1 VVDEKTDAAR
11 LLMTEALTKFSA
23 LTSRTGA
30 DVSIATRLYP
40 LAAALAMGC
49 TTAMQVGQAA
59 GPTSAAI
66 TAPDLR
72 TRLYIFADDSMMGR
86 QFGTEGNLKAT
97 QYIANEL
104 ARLGI
109 QPGGTG
115 GSYFQDVPAF
125 RIAAVPGTLV
135 FLDGSPLAYGTDYIT
150 SFPGSGRGIPVDSVQ
165 VVYGGDLSDTASLI
179 SADQAEGKGVLLTI
193 RTPLL
198 RNPGPIL
205 NRYSRARTIL
215 TANDPR
221 TMRPYAVTMSTDTAP
236 VRINLVVSPAVAAR
250 LIGGDPASVRP
261 GTPGHWLRFSSVAFT
276 RSSAP
281 ARNVIGII
289 RGTDPA
295 LRGEYVAIGAHNDH
309 LGFRFAGPLDHDS
322 LRAYNIIANRIV
334 EARMHA
340 TPGTP
345 GGGLTPAERASIHV
359 NVDSLHHIR
368 PARRDSIYN
377 GADDDGSGS
386 VGTLEIA
393 EAFAQSGVR
402 PRRSLIFVWHT
413 GEEAGLLG
421 SRYFTDNPTVPR
433 DSIVAQLNMDMIG
446 RGGAFDFVG
455 GGPTYLQ
462 LVGSRRLS
470 TELGDIVEA
479 VNKTEPTPLSFD
491 YSFDANGHPERIY
504 CRSDHYEYARYG
516 IPITFFTTGL
526 HMDYHQ
532 LTDEPQ
538 YIDYE
543 HMRKVAQLVHD
554 VALRVGNLDHRVV
567 VDKPRPD
574 PRGAC
579 VQ

>member
-1 VVDEKTDAAR
+1 
-11 LLMTEALTKFSA
+11 M
-23 LTSRTGA
+23 
-30 DVSIATRLYP
+30 SIVKGLYP
-40 LAAALAMGC
+40 IAGVLAIGCATALQTGPGA
-49 TTAMQVGQAA
+49 
-59 GPTSAAI
+59 PTSAAI
-66 TAPDLR
+66 TAQDLT

-86 QFGTEGNLKAT
+86 QFGAEGNLKGT

-109 QPGGTG
+109 QPGGAG

-125 RIAAVPGTLV
+125 RVSLTPGAQV
-135 FLDGSPLAYGTDYIT
+135 FLDGAALAFGTDFIT
-150 SFPGSGRGIPVDSVQ
+150 NFPASGRAIPVDSVQ
-165 VVYGGDLSDTASLI
+165 VIYGGDLSDTTTLVP
-179 SADQAEGKGVLLTI
+179 ADQVEGKAVLLTI
-193 RTPLL
+193 RTPLQ
-198 RNPGPIL
+198 RNPNPIL
-205 NRYSRARTIL
+205 ARYAKARTII

-221 TMRPYAVTMSTDTAP
+221 AVRPYAVTMSIDTIPAR
-236 VRINLVVSPAVAAR
+236 VNLVVSPAVAAR
-250 LIGGDPASVRP
+250 MLGGDPAGIRSGAP
-261 GTPGHWLRFSSVAFT
+261 GGWVRFSSIGFT
-276 RSSAP
+276 RSRTP

-289 RGTDPA
+289 PGTDPA
-295 LRGEYVAIGAHNDH
+295 LRGEYVAVGAHNDH
-309 LGFRFAGPLDHDS
+309 LGIRFAGPLDHDS

-334 EARMHA
+334 EARTRA

-345 GGGLTPAERASIHV
+345 GGGLTAAERASIHV
-359 NVDSLHHIR
+359 NVDSLR
-368 PARRDSIYN
+368 RLKPARRDSIYN

-393 EAFAQSGVR
+393 EAFAKGGVR

-421 SRYFTDNPTVPR
+421 SRYFADNPTVPR

-479 VNKTEPTPLSFD
+479 VNGSESTPLSFD
-491 YSFDANGHPERIY
+491 YAFDANGHPERIY
-504 CRSDHYEYARYG
+504 CRSDHYNYARYG

-567 VDKPRPD
+567 VDKPKPD

>member
-1 VVDEKTDAAR
+1 LDISKIVFPIVGVLAIGCAP
-11 LLMTEALTKFSA
+11 ALQRPSA
-23 LTSRTGA
+23 GGTS
-30 DVSIATRLYP
+30 S
-40 LAAALAMGC
+40 
-49 TTAMQVGQAA
+49 
-59 GPTSAAI
+59 AI
-66 TAPDLR
+66 TAQDLR
-72 TRLYIFADDSMMGR
+72 SRLYIFADDSMMGR
-86 QFGTEGNLKAT
+86 QFGTEGNLKGT

-104 ARLGI
+104 SRLGI
-109 QPGGTG
+109 QPGGPG

-125 RIAAVPGTLV
+125 RVAVAPGAQLFV
-135 FLDGSPLAYGTDYIT
+135 DGAPLTYGTDYVT
-150 SFPGSGRGIPVDSVQ
+150 SFPASGRPILLDSAQ
-165 VVYGGDLSDTASLI
+165 VVYAGDLSDTTTLLP
-179 SADQAEGKGVLLTI
+179 ADQAEGKAILFTI
-193 RTPLL
+193 RTPLQ
-198 RNPGPIL
+198 RNPGQIL
-205 NRYSRARTIL
+205 NRYRTARTII

-221 TMRPYAVTMSTDTAP
+221 TARPYTVTISSDTTPAR
-236 VRINLVVSPAVAAR
+236 VTFTVSPDVAQR
-250 LIGGDPASVRP
+250 LVGADPASVRT
-261 GTPGHWLRFSSVAFT
+261 GAAGRWLRVGSLAFT
-276 RSSAP
+276 RSPAP

-289 RGTDPA
+289 PGSDPA
-295 LRGEYVAIGAHNDH
+295 LRGEYVALGAHNDH
-309 LGFRFAGPLDHDS
+309 LGTRFAGALDHDS
-322 LRAYNIIANRIV
+322 LRTYNIMANRIV
-334 EARMHA
+334 EARTHV

-359 NVDSLHHIR
+359 NVDSLRRIR

-386 VGTLEIA
+386 VAVLEIA
-393 EAFAQSGVR
+393 EAFAKSGVK

-446 RGGAFDFVG
+446 RGAAFDIVG

-479 VNKTEPTPLSFD
+479 VNGAEPTPMRFD
-491 YSFDANGHPERIY
+491 YTYDANGHPERIY

-543 HMRKVAQLVHD
+543 HARKVAQLVHD

-567 VDKPRPD
+567 VDKPKPD
-574 PRGAC
+574 PRGVC

>member
-1 VVDEKTDAAR
+1 MSQNVA
-11 LLMTEALTKFSA
+11 
-23 LTSRTGA
+23 TS
-30 DVSIATRLYP
+30 
-40 LAAALAMGC
+40 
-49 TTAMQVGQAA
+49 
-59 GPTSAAI
+59 PTI
-66 TAPDLR
+66 TAQDLR

-86 QFGTEGNLKAT
+86 QFGTEGNLKGT

-104 ARLGI
+104 ARMGV

-115 GSYFQDVPAF
+115 GTYFQDVPAF
-125 RIAAVPGTLV
+125 RIAPVRSAQIFIDGAPLTL
-135 FLDGSPLAYGTDYIT
+135 GTDFIT
-150 SFPGSGRGIPVDSVQ
+150 NFPASGRAIMVDSLQ
-165 VVYGGDLSDTASLI
+165 VVYGGDLSDTTTLI
-179 SADQAEGKGVLLTI
+179 APDQAAGKAVLLAV
-193 RTPLL
+193 RTPLQ

-205 NRYSRARTIL
+205 ARYSGARAIVTI
-215 TANDPR
+215 NDPR
-221 TMRPYAVTMSTDTAP
+221 TVRPYAVTISTDTTP
-236 VRINLVVSPAVAAR
+236 GRVNFVVSPTVATR
-250 LIGGDPASVRP
+250 LFGSDPLALRS
-261 GTPGHWLRFSSVAFT
+261 GTLGRWIRFSSIGFT
-276 RSSAP
+276 RSPAP

-289 RGTDPA
+289 RGSDPA

-309 LGFRFAGPLDHDS
+309 LGIRYAGPLDFDS
-322 LRAYNIIANRIV
+322 LRAYNIMANRIV
-334 EARMHA
+334 EARTHA

-345 GGGLTPAERASIHV
+345 GGGLTAAERASIHV
-359 NVDSLHHIR
+359 NVDSLHRIR

-386 VGTLEIA
+386 VGALEIA
-393 EAFAQSGVR
+393 EAFAKSGVK

-470 TELGDIVEA
+470 TELGAIVEA
-479 VNKTEPTPLSFD
+479 VNRAEPTPLSFD

-504 CRSDHYEYARYG
+504 CRSDHYNYARYG

-532 LTDEPQ
+532 LTDEVE

-554 VALRVGNLDHRVV
+554 VALRVGNLDHRVA
-567 VDKPRPD
+567 VDKPKPD
-574 PRGAC
+574 PRGVC

>member
-1 VVDEKTDAAR
+1 MHLSEKTYAIVA
-11 LLMTEALTKFSA
+11 ALT
-23 LTSRTGA
+23 TGC
-30 DVSIATRLYP
+30 ATARQ
-40 LAAALAMGC
+40 
-49 TTAMQVGQAA
+49 TAPVE
-59 GPTSAAI
+59 PTSPAI
-66 TAPDLR
+66 TARDLR

-86 QFGTEGNLKAT
+86 RFGTEGNRKGT

-109 QPGGTG
+109 QPGGAN
-115 GSYFQDVPAF
+115 GSYFQNVP
-125 RIAAVPGTLV
+125 
-135 FLDGSPLAYGTDYIT
+135 
-150 SFPGSGRGIPVDSVQ
+150 
-165 VVYGGDLSDTASLI
+165 
-179 SADQAEGKGVLLTI
+179 
-193 RTPLL
+193 
-198 RNPGPIL
+198 
-205 NRYSRARTIL
+205 
-215 TANDPR
+215 
-221 TMRPYAVTMSTDTAP
+221 
-236 VRINLVVSPAVAAR
+236 
-250 LIGGDPASVRP
+250 
-261 GTPGHWLRFSSVAFT
+261 T
-276 RSSAP
+276 RSPIP

-289 RGTDPA
+289 PGSDSA

-309 LGFRFAGPLDHDS
+309 LGLRAVGPLDHDS
-322 LRAYNIIANRIV
+322 LRAFNIMANRIV
-334 EARMHA
+334 EARTYA
-340 TPGTP
+340 TPGSP

-359 NVDSLHHIR
+359 NVDSLRRIR
-368 PARRDSIYN
+368 PPRMDSIYN

-386 VGTLEIA
+386 VGALEIA
-393 EAFAQSGVR
+393 EAFAKSGIR

-413 GEEAGLLG
+413 GEEAGLMG

-479 VNKTEPTPLSFD
+479 VNRSEPTPLALD
-491 YSFDANGHPERIY
+491 YAFDANGHAERIY

-554 VALRVGNLDHRVV
+554 VALRVGDLDHRLV
-567 VDKPRPD
+567 VDKPKPD

>member
-1 VVDEKTDAAR
+1 MQTGQSGA
-11 LLMTEALTKFSA
+11 
-23 LTSRTGA
+23 TS
-30 DVSIATRLYP
+30 P
-40 LAAALAMGC
+40 
-49 TTAMQVGQAA
+49 
-59 GPTSAAI
+59 AI
-66 TAPDLR
+66 TAEDLR
-72 TRLYIFADDSMMGR
+72 TRLYIFADDSMLGR
-86 QFGTEGNLKAT
+86 QFGTEGNLKGT

-104 ARLGI
+104 ARMGV
-109 QPGGTG
+109 QPGGT
-115 GSYFQDVPAF
+115 SRTYFQDVPAF
-125 RIAAVPGTLV
+125 RVAPVRSAQIFV
-135 FLDGSPLAYGTDYIT
+135 DGAPLELGTDFMT
-150 SFPGSGRGIPVDSVQ
+150 NFPASGRGILVDSLQ
-165 VVYGGDLSDTASLI
+165 VVYGGDLSDTTTLI
-179 SADQAEGKGVLLTI
+179 APEQAAGKAVLLAI
-193 RTPLL
+193 RTPLQ
-198 RNPGPIL
+198 RNPGQLIA
-205 NRYSRARTIL
+205 RYAGARAIVTVG
-215 TANDPR
+215 DPR
-221 TMRPYAVTMSTDTAP
+221 TIRPYATTMSTDTTPAR
-236 VRINLVVSPAVAAR
+236 VNFVVSPAAAAR
-250 LIGGDPASVRP
+250 LVGADPLTLRS
-261 GTPGHWLRFSSVAFT
+261 GTLGKWIRFSSIGFT
-276 RSSAP
+276 RSTAP

-289 RGTDPA
+289 PGRDPA

-309 LGFRFAGPLDHDS
+309 LGIRYAGALDADS
-322 LRAYNIIANRIV
+322 LRAYNIAANRIV
-334 EARMHA
+334 EARTHA

-345 GGGLTPAERASIHV
+345 GGGLTPAERASIHI
-359 NVDSLHHIR
+359 NVDSLHRIR
-368 PARRDSIYN
+368 PAHRDSIYN

-386 VGTLEIA
+386 VGALEIA
-393 EAFAQSGVR
+393 EAFARSGTK

-479 VNKTEPTPLSFD
+479 VDKTEPTPLTFD
-491 YSFDANGHPERIY
+491 YAFDANGHPERIY
-504 CRSDHYEYARYG
+504 CRSDHYNYARYG

-554 VALRVGNLDHRVV
+554 VALRVGDLDHRVV
-567 VDKPRPD
+567 VDKPKPD
-574 PRGAC
+574 PRGVC

>member
-1 VVDEKTDAAR
+1 MKGVSVRLARQYSPVVAAIA
-11 LLMTEALTKFSA
+11 MACATAIQ
-23 LTSRTGA
+23 TGPA
-30 DVSIATRLYP
+30 P
-40 LAAALAMGC
+40 
-49 TTAMQVGQAA
+49 
-59 GPTSAAI
+59 GPTSPSI
-66 TAPDLR
+66 TAQDLK
-72 TRLYIFADDSMMGR
+72 TRLFIFSDDSMLGR
-86 QFGTEGNLKAT
+86 QFGTEGNLKGT
-97 QYIANEL
+97 KYIADEL

-109 QPGGTG
+109 EPGGVG
-115 GSYFQDVPAF
+115 GSYFQDVPAY
-125 RIAAVPGTLV
+125 RVAVAPGGGVSVDGAALN
-135 FLDGSPLAYGTDYIT
+135 YGTDYIT
-150 SFPGSGRGIPVDSVQ
+150 SFPASGRGIPIDSVQ
-165 VVYGGDLSDTASLI
+165 VIYGGDLSDTTTLI
-179 SADQAEGKGVLLTI
+179 SAEAAAGKAVVLGA
-193 RTPLL
+193 RTPLV
-198 RNPGPIL
+198 RNPRGL
-205 NRYSRARTIL
+205 LARYSGATTII
-215 TANDPR
+215 TVGSPS
-221 TMRPYAVTMSTDTAP
+221 TVRPYAVTMSTDTTPARLGFTVSAP
-236 VRINLVVSPAVAAR
+236 VAAR
-250 LIGGDPASVRP
+250 IVGGDLSSVQP
-261 GTPGHWLRFSSVAFT
+261 GTTGHWIRFSSIGFT
-276 RSSAP
+276 RSPAP

-289 RGTDPA
+289 PGTDPA
-295 LRGEYVAIGAHNDH
+295 LRGEYVALGAHNDH
-309 LGFRFAGPLDHDS
+309 LGIRYAGPLDHDS

-334 EARMHA
+334 EARTHV

-359 NVDSLHHIR
+359 NVDSLRRIR
-368 PARRDSIYN
+368 PARPDSIYN

-386 VGTLEIA
+386 VGALEIA
-393 EAFAQSGVR
+393 EAFAKSGVR

-446 RGGAFDFVG
+446 RGGAFDIIG

-479 VNKTEPTPLSFD
+479 VNRTEPTPLTFD
-491 YSFDANGHPERIY
+491 YSYDANGHPERIY

-543 HMRKVAQLVHD
+543 HERRVAQLVHD
-554 VALRVGNLDHRVV
+554 IALAVGNLDHRVV

-574 PRGAC
+574 PHGAC

>member
-1 VVDEKTDAAR
+1 
-11 LLMTEALTKFSA
+11 M
-23 LTSRTGA
+23 
-30 DVSIATRLYP
+30 SIVRKLSP
-40 LAAALAMGC
+40 IVGALAMGC
-49 TTAMQVGQAA
+49 TTAMQVGPT

-66 TAPDLR
+66 TAADLR
-72 TRLYIFADDSMMGR
+72 TRLYAFADDSMMGR
-86 QFGTEGNLKAT
+86 QFGTEGNLMGT
-97 QYIANEL
+97 QYIAQAL
-104 ARLGI
+104 ARIGI
-109 QPGGTG
+109 QPGGEN
-115 GSYFQDVPAF
+115 GSYFQNVPAW
-125 RIAAVPGTLV
+125 RISLAPVAQVSLGAIPLS
-135 FLDGSPLAYGTDYIT
+135 LGSDYVT
-150 SFPGSGRGIPVDSVQ
+150 SFPSTGRSLPLDSVQ
-165 VVYGGDLSDTASLI
+165 VIYGGDLSDTTTLI
-179 SADQAEGKGVLLTI
+179 SPDQATGKAVLFT
-193 RTPLL
+193 
-198 RNPGPIL
+198 
-205 NRYSRARTIL
+205 SRAPIGRGAFRLLARFSGAATLI
-215 TANDPR
+215 TTGDPASA
-221 TMRPYAVTMSTDTAP
+221 RPYSVTTSTDTSP
-236 VRINLVVSPAVAAR
+236 SRINLVVTPTVASRILGAD
-250 LIGGDPASVRP
+250 LASVQP
-261 GTPGHWLRFSSVAFT
+261 GAAGKYLRFSSIAFNRT
-276 RSSAP
+276 TAP

-289 RGTDPA
+289 PGTDAA

-309 LGFRFAGPLDHDS
+309 LGVRFAGPLDHDS
-322 LRAYNIIANRIV
+322 LRTFNTMAQRIV
-334 EARMHA
+334 EARTHQ
-340 TPGTP
+340 TPGSP
-345 GGGLTPAERASIHV
+345 GSGLTAAERASIHI
-359 NVDSLHHIR
+359 NVDSLHRIR
-368 PARRDSIYN
+368 PARMDSIYN

-393 EAFAQSGVR
+393 EAFAKSDIK

-433 DSIVAQLNMDMIG
+433 DSIVAQLNIDMIG
-446 RGGAFDFVG
+446 RGGAADFLG
-455 GGPTYLQ
+455 GGPLYLQ

-479 VNKTEPTPLSFD
+479 VNRTEPQPLSFD
-491 YSFDANGHPERIY
+491 YAFDANGHPERIY

-567 VDKPRPD
+567 VDKPKPD

>member
-1 VVDEKTDAAR
+1 VKIAAR
-11 LLMTEALTKFSA
+11 FARSFSNGVAKIVVPATAVLTIACTSA
-23 LTSRTGA
+23 LQSG
-30 DVSIATRLYP
+30 P
-40 LAAALAMGC
+40 G
-49 TTAMQVGQAA
+49 G
-59 GPTSAAI
+59 GPTSDAI

-72 TRLYIFADDSMMGR
+72 TRLYIFANDSMLGR
-86 QFGTEGNLKAT
+86 QFGTEGNLKGT

-115 GSYFQDVPAF
+115 GGYFQDVPAY
-125 RIAAVPGTLV
+125 RVAVAPGARVVVDGTPLV
-135 FLDGSPLAYGTDYIT
+135 YGSDYIT
-150 SFPGSGRGIPVDSVQ
+150 SFPPSGRAIAIDSEQ
-165 VVYGGDLSDTASLI
+165 VVYGGDLSDTTTLVSP
-179 SADQAEGKGVLLTI
+179 ETVVGKGVLFSI
-193 RTPLL
+193 ATPLR
-198 RNPGPIL
+198 RNPGQIIA
-205 NRYSRARTIL
+205 RYAGARTLL
-215 TANDPR
+215 TVNDPR
-221 TMRPYAVTMSTDTAP
+221 TVRPYAVTMSTDTSPARLN
-236 VRINLVVSPAVAAR
+236 VVVSPEVATR
-250 LIGGDPASVRP
+250 LLGADPASLRA
-261 GTPGHWLRFSSVAFT
+261 GTPGRWIHFSSIAFT
-276 RSSAP
+276 RAPAP

-289 RGTDPA
+289 PGTDPA
-295 LRGEYVAIGAHNDH
+295 LRGEYVALGAHNDH
-309 LGFRFAGPLDHDS
+309 LGIRFAGPLDHDS
-322 LRAYNIIANRIV
+322 LRTYNIMANRIV
-334 EARMHA
+334 EARTHV

-359 NVDSLHHIR
+359 NVDSLRRIR
-368 PARRDSIYN
+368 PARPDSIYN

-386 VGTLEIA
+386 VGALEIA
-393 EAFAQSGVR
+393 EAFAKGPR

-446 RGGAFDFVG
+446 RGGAFDIIG
-455 GGPTYLQ
+455 GSPTYLQ

-479 VNKTEPTPLSFD
+479 VNRTEPRPLTFD
-491 YSFDANGHPERIY
+491 YSYDANGHPERIY

-543 HMRKVAQLVHD
+543 HERKVAQLVHD
-554 VALRVGNLDHRVV
+554 IALRVGNLDHRVV
-567 VDKPRPD
+567 VDKPKPD
-574 PRGAC
+574 PHGAC

>member
-1 VVDEKTDAAR
+1 MDISRKTYPIIA
-11 LLMTEALTKFSA
+11 ALTLGCATVMQAPSG
-23 LTSRTGA
+23 GA
-30 DVSIATRLYP
+30 
-40 LAAALAMGC
+40 
-49 TTAMQVGQAA
+49 TT
-59 GPTSAAI
+59 AAI
-66 TAPDLR
+66 TAQDLR

-86 QFGTEGNLKAT
+86 QFGTEGNLKGT

-109 QPGGTG
+109 QPGGAG

-125 RIAAVPGTLV
+125 RVSLAPGAQV
-135 FLDGSPLAYGTDYIT
+135 VLDGAPLAFGTDYIT
-150 SFPGSGRGIPVDSVQ
+150 NFPASGRAIPVDSLQ
-165 VVYGGDLSDTASLI
+165 VVYGGDLSDTTTLI
-179 SADQAEGKGVLLTI
+179 APDQAVGKAVLLAI
-193 RTPLL
+193 RTPLQ
-198 RNPGPIL
+198 RNPNQIL
-205 NRYSRARTIL
+205 ARYAGARAII

-221 TMRPYAVTMSTDTAP
+221 IVRPYAVTMSTDTTPAR
-236 VRINLVVSPAVAAR
+236 VNLVVSPAVAAR
-250 LIGGDPASVRP
+250 LVGGDPLTMTA
-261 GTPGHWLRFSSVAFT
+261 GTAGRWVRFSSVGFN
-276 RSSAP
+276 RSRAP
-281 ARNVIGII
+281 ARNVIGIVP
-289 RGTDPA
+289 GTDPA

-309 LGFRFAGPLDHDS
+309 LGIRYAGALDHDS
-322 LRAYNIIANRIV
+322 LRAYNIMANRLV
-334 EARMHA
+334 EARTHV
-340 TPGTP
+340 TPGSP
-345 GGGLTPAERASIHV
+345 GGGLTAAERASIHV
-359 NVDSLHHIR
+359 NVDSLHRLR

-393 EAFAQSGVR
+393 EAFAKSGVR

-455 GGPTYLQ
+455 GGPKYLQ

-479 VNKTEPTPLSFD
+479 VNRSEPAPLAFD
-491 YSFDANGHPERIY
+491 YAFDANGHPERIY
-504 CRSDHYEYARYG
+504 CRSDHYNYARYG

-538 YIDYE
+538 YIDYD
-543 HMRKVAQLVHD
+543 HMRAVSQLVHD

-567 VDKPRPD
+567 VDKPKPD

>member
-1 VVDEKTDAAR
+1 LYITKT
-11 LLMTEALTKFSA
+11 T
-23 LTSRTGA
+23 
-30 DVSIATRLYP
+30 YP
-40 LAAALAMGC
+40 IVAALIMGC
-49 TTAMQVGQAA
+49 ATAMQT
-59 GPTSAAI
+59 GPGEPTTPAI
-66 TAPDLR
+66 TARDLS

-86 QFGTEGNLKAT
+86 QFGTDGNLKGT

-109 QPGGTG
+109 QPGGAN
-115 GSYFQDVPAF
+115 GSYFQDVPAYKVS
-125 RIAAVPGTLV
+125 IAPGAQV
-135 FLDGSPLAYGTDYIT
+135 VLDGAPLTFGTDYIT
-150 SFPGSGRGIPVDSVQ
+150 SFPPSGRAIPVDSLQ
-165 VVYGGDLSDTASLI
+165 VVFGGDLSDTTTLI
-179 SADQAEGKGVLLTI
+179 PADQVAGKAVLFAI
-193 RTPLL
+193 RTPLQ
-198 RNPGPIL
+198 RNPGQIIA
-205 NRYSRARTIL
+205 RYSGARAII

-221 TMRPYAVTMSTDTAP
+221 VVRPWTVTLSTDTTPAR
-236 VRINLVVSPAVAAR
+236 VNLVVAPAVAVR
-250 LIGGDPASVRP
+250 LIGGDPLTART
-261 GTPGHWLRFSSVAFT
+261 GTPGRWIRFSSMGFT
-276 RSSAP
+276 RSQAP

-289 RGTDPA
+289 PGSDPS

-309 LGFRFAGPLDHDS
+309 LGLRFAGPLDHDS
-322 LRAYNIIANRIV
+322 LRAYNIMANRIV
-334 EARMHA
+334 EARTHA
-340 TPGTP
+340 TPGSP

-359 NVDSLHHIR
+359 NVDSLHRIR
-368 PARRDSIYN
+368 PARMDSIYN

-393 EAFAQSGVR
+393 EAFAKSGIR

-421 SRYFTDNPTVPR
+421 SRFFTDNPTVPR

-455 GGPTYLQ
+455 GGPAYLQ

-479 VNKTEPTPLSFD
+479 VNRTEPAPLAFD
-491 YSFDANGHPERIY
+491 YAFDANGHPERIY

-543 HMRKVAQLVHD
+543 HMRKVSQLVHD

-567 VDKPRPD
+567 VDKPKPD

>member
-1 VVDEKTDAAR
+1 
-11 LLMTEALTKFSA
+11 
-23 LTSRTGA
+23 
-30 DVSIATRLYP
+30 VSIARRLFP
-40 LAAALAMGC
+40 IAAMLAMGC
-49 TTAMQVGQAA
+49 TTATQRGQGA
-59 GPTSAAI
+59 GTTPAI
-66 TAPDLR
+66 TAQDLR

-86 QFGTEGNLKAT
+86 QFGTEGNLKGT

-104 ARLGI
+104 TRLGI
-109 QPGGTG
+109 KPGGEG
-115 GSYFQDVPAF
+115 GSYFQNVPAY
-125 RIAAVPGTLV
+125 RVSLKPGAQV
-135 FLDGSPLAYGTDYIT
+135 FLDGAPLFFGTDYVT
-150 SFPGSGRGIPVDSVQ
+150 NFPASGRPIPVDSLQ
-165 VVYGGDLSDTASLI
+165 VVYGGDLSDTTTLI
-179 SADQAEGKGVLLTI
+179 SPDQVAGKALLLTI
-193 RTPLL
+193 RTPLQ
-198 RNPGPIL
+198 RNPNQIIS
-205 NRYSRARTIL
+205 RYSAARAII

-221 TMRPYAVTMSTDTAP
+221 PVRPWTITMSTDTTPAR
-236 VRINLVVSPAVAAR
+236 VNLVVSPAVAAR
-250 LIGGDPASVRP
+250 LAGADPLTLRT
-261 GTPGHWLRFSSVAFT
+261 GTPGRWLRFSSIGFT
-276 RSSAP
+276 RAPAP

-289 RGTDPA
+289 PGTDPS

-309 LGFRFAGPLDHDS
+309 LGLRFAGPVDHDS
-322 LRAYNIIANRIV
+322 LRTYNILANRIV
-334 EARMHA
+334 EARTHA

-359 NVDSLHHIR
+359 DVDSLRRTR
-368 PARRDSIYN
+368 PARPDSIYN
-377 GADDDGSGS
+377 GADDDGSGT

-393 EAFAQSGVR
+393 EAFAKSGVR

-446 RGGAFDFVG
+446 RGSAFDFVG

-479 VNKTEPTPLSFD
+479 VNRTEPTPLSFD
-491 YSFDANGHPERIY
+491 YAFDANGHPDRIY

>member
-1 VVDEKTDAAR
+1 
-11 LLMTEALTKFSA
+11 
-23 LTSRTGA
+23 
-30 DVSIATRLYP
+30 
-40 LAAALAMGC
+40 
-49 TTAMQVGQAA
+49 
-59 GPTSAAI
+59 
-66 TAPDLR
+66 
-72 TRLYIFADDSMMGR
+72 MMGR
-86 QFGTEGNLKAT
+86 QFGTEGNLKGT

-104 ARLGI
+104 SRLGI
-109 QPGGTG
+109 EAGGPG

-125 RIAAVPGTLV
+125 RVAIAPGAQLFV
-135 FLDGSPLAYGTDYIT
+135 DGAPLRYGTDYVT
-150 SFPGSGRGIPVDSVQ
+150 SFPASGRAIPIDSAQ
-165 VVYGGDLSDTASLI
+165 VVYAGDLSDTTTLLP
-179 SADQAEGKGVLLTI
+179 ADQGDGKALLFAI
-193 RTPLL
+193 RTPLQ
-198 RNPGPIL
+198 RNPGRIL
-205 NRYSRARTIL
+205 NRYRAARTII

-221 TMRPYAVTMSTDTAP
+221 MARPYAVTISSDTTPAR
-236 VRINLVVSPAVAAR
+236 VTFTVSPDVAQR
-250 LIGGDPASVRP
+250 LIGVDPASVRA
-261 GTPGHWLRFSSVAFT
+261 GAAGRWLRVGSMAFT
-276 RSSAP
+276 RSPAP

-289 RGTDPA
+289 PGTDPA
-295 LRGEYVAIGAHNDH
+295 VRGEYVAIGAHSDH
-309 LGFRFAGPLDHDS
+309 LGTRFAGALDHDS
-322 LRAYNIIANRIV
+322 LRTYNIMANRIV
-334 EARMHA
+334 EARTHV

-345 GGGLTPAERASIHV
+345 GGGLTPAERASIRV
-359 NVDSLHHIR
+359 NVDSLRRIR

-386 VGTLEIA
+386 VGVLEIA
-393 EAFAQSGVR
+393 EAFAKSGTK

-446 RGGAFDFVG
+446 RGGAFDIVG

-479 VNKTEPTPLSFD
+479 VNGAEPTPMRFD
-491 YSFDANGHPERIY
+491 YTYDANGHPERIY

-543 HMRKVAQLVHD
+543 HARKVAQLVHD

-567 VDKPRPD
+567 VDKPKPD

>member
-1 VVDEKTDAAR
+1 
-11 LLMTEALTKFSA
+11 M
-23 LTSRTGA
+23 
-30 DVSIATRLYP
+30 
-40 LAAALAMGC
+40 LAALGLGC
-49 TTAMQVGQAA
+49 ATAMQSGQS
-59 GPTSAAI
+59 GVTSPAI
-66 TAPDLR
+66 TAGDLR

-86 QFGTEGNLKAT
+86 QFGTEGNLKGT

-104 ARLGI
+104 ARMGV
-109 QPGGTG
+109 QPGGVG
-115 GSYFQDVPAF
+115 GTYFQDVPAF
-125 RIAAVPGTLV
+125 RIAPVRSAQL
-135 FLDGSPLAYGTDYIT
+135 FLDGAPLALGTDFIT
-150 SFPGSGRGIPVDSVQ
+150 NFPASGRAIMVDSLQ
-165 VVYGGDLSDTASLI
+165 VVYGGDLSDTTTLI
-179 SADQAEGKGVLLTI
+179 APERAAGKAVLLAI
-193 RTPLL
+193 RTPLQ
-198 RNPGPIL
+198 RNPAPIL
-205 NRYSRARTIL
+205 ARYAGARAIL
-215 TANDPR
+215 TVNDPR
-221 TMRPYAVTMSTDTAP
+221 TVRPYAVTMSTDTTPAR
-236 VRINLVVSPAVAAR
+236 VNFIVSPAVAAR
-250 LIGGDPASVRP
+250 IFGADPLTLRSGAAGR
-261 GTPGHWLRFSSVAFT
+261 WLRFSSMGFT
-276 RSSAP
+276 RSTAP

-289 RGTDPA
+289 PGSDPR

-309 LGFRFAGPLDHDS
+309 LGIRYAGPLDADS

-334 EARMHA
+334 EARTHA

-345 GGGLTPAERASIHV
+345 GGGLTAAERASIHV
-359 NVDSLHHIR
+359 NVDSLHRIR

-386 VGTLEIA
+386 VAALDIA
-393 EAFAQSGVR
+393 EAFAKSR
-402 PRRSLIFVWHT
+402 EKPRRSLIFVWHT

-421 SRYFTDNPTVPR
+421 SRYFADNPTVPR

-479 VNKTEPTPLSFD
+479 VNRTEPTPLTFD
-491 YSFDANGHPERIY
+491 YAFDANGHPERIY
-504 CRSDHYEYARYG
+504 CRSDHYNYARYG

-567 VDKPRPD
+567 VDKPKPD
-574 PRGAC
+574 PRGVC

>member
-1 VVDEKTDAAR
+1 
-11 LLMTEALTKFSA
+11 
-23 LTSRTGA
+23 
-30 DVSIATRLYP
+30 
-40 LAAALAMGC
+40 
-49 TTAMQVGQAA
+49 
-59 GPTSAAI
+59 
-66 TAPDLR
+66 
-72 TRLYIFADDSMMGR
+72 MMGR
-86 QFGTEGNLKAT
+86 QFGTEGNLKGT

-104 ARLGI
+104 SRLGI
-109 QPGGTG
+109 QPGGPG

-125 RIAAVPGTLV
+125 RVAVAPGAQLFV
-135 FLDGSPLAYGTDYIT
+135 DGAPLTYGTDYVT
-150 SFPGSGRGIPVDSVQ
+150 SFPASGRPILLDSAQ
-165 VVYGGDLSDTASLI
+165 VVYAGDLSDTTTLLP
-179 SADQAEGKGVLLTI
+179 ADQAEGKAILFTI
-193 RTPLL
+193 RAPLQ
-198 RNPGPIL
+198 RNPGQIL
-205 NRYSRARTIL
+205 NRYRTARTVI

-221 TMRPYAVTMSTDTAP
+221 TARPYAVTISSDTTPAR
-236 VRINLVVSPAVAAR
+236 VTFTVSPDVAQR
-250 LIGGDPASVRP
+250 LVGADPASVRT
-261 GTPGHWLRFSSVAFT
+261 GAAGRWLRVGSLAFT
-276 RSSAP
+276 RSPAP

-289 RGTDPA
+289 PGSDPA
-295 LRGEYVAIGAHNDH
+295 LRGEYVALGAHNDH
-309 LGFRFAGPLDHDS
+309 LGTRFAGALDHDS
-322 LRAYNIIANRIV
+322 LRTYNIMANRIV
-334 EARMHA
+334 EARTHV

-359 NVDSLHHIR
+359 NVDSLRRIR

-386 VGTLEIA
+386 VAVLEIA
-393 EAFAQSGVR
+393 EAFAKSGVK

-446 RGGAFDFVG
+446 RGEAFDIVG

-479 VNKTEPTPLSFD
+479 VNGAEPIPMQFD
-491 YSFDANGHPERIY
+491 YTYDANGHPERIY

-543 HMRKVAQLVHD
+543 HARKVAQLVHD

-567 VDKPRPD
+567 VDKPKPD
-574 PRGAC
+574 PRGVC

>member
-1 VVDEKTDAAR
+1 
-11 LLMTEALTKFSA
+11 
-23 LTSRTGA
+23 
-30 DVSIATRLYP
+30 
-40 LAAALAMGC
+40 MGC
-49 TTAMQVGQAA
+49 TTALQTGQGG

-66 TAPDLR
+66 SAQDLR

-86 QFGTEGNLKAT
+86 QFGTEGNLKGT
-97 QYIANEL
+97 QYIAAEL

-115 GSYFQDVPAF
+115 GGYFQDVPAF
-125 RIAAVPGTLV
+125 RISLAPGTQV
-135 FLDGSPLAYGTDYIT
+135 MVDGTPLTYGTDYIT
-150 SFPGSGRGIPVDSVQ
+150 NFPGSGRAIPVDSVQ

-179 SADQAEGKGVLLTI
+179 APAQVEGKAVLFAI
-193 RTPLL
+193 RTPLV
-198 RNPGPIL
+198 RNPGKIL
-205 NRYSRARTIL
+205 NRYSSARTIV
-215 TANDPR
+215 TTNDPR
-221 TMRPYAVTMSTDTAP
+221 AVRPYAVTMSTDTAP
-236 VRINLVVSPAVAAR
+236 ARINLVVSPAIAER
-250 LIGGDPASVRP
+250 LIGGDAASVRP
-261 GTPGHWLRFSSVAFT
+261 GTPGRWLRFSSVAFA

-289 RGTDPA
+289 PGTDPA

-309 LGFRFAGPLDHDS
+309 LGLRFAGPLDHDS
-322 LRAYNIIANRIV
+322 LRAYNIMANRIV
-334 EARMHA
+334 EARTHV

-359 NVDSLHHIR
+359 NVDSLRRFR
-368 PARRDSIYN
+368 PPRRDSIYN

-386 VGTLEIA
+386 VGALEIA
-393 EAFAQSGVR
+393 EAFATSGVR

-446 RGGAFDFVG
+446 RGGAFDILG
-455 GGPTYLQ
+455 GGPRYLQ

-479 VNKTEPTPLSFD
+479 VNKAEEAPLSFD

-554 VALRVGNLDHRVV
+554 VALNVGNLDHRVV
-567 VDKPRPD
+567 VDKPKPD
-574 PRGAC
+574 PRGVC

>member
-1 VVDEKTDAAR
+1 
-11 LLMTEALTKFSA
+11 
-23 LTSRTGA
+23 
-30 DVSIATRLYP
+30 
-40 LAAALAMGC
+40 
-49 TTAMQVGQAA
+49 
-59 GPTSAAI
+59 
-66 TAPDLR
+66 
-72 TRLYIFADDSMMGR
+72 MMGR
-86 QFGTEGNLKAT
+86 QFGTEGNLKGT

-104 ARLGI
+104 SRLGI
-109 QPGGTG
+109 EAGGPG

-125 RIAAVPGTLV
+125 RVAIAPGAQL
-135 FLDGSPLAYGTDYIT
+135 FADGAPLTYGTDYVT
-150 SFPGSGRGIPVDSVQ
+150 SFPASGRAIPIDSAQ
-165 VVYGGDLSDTASLI
+165 VVYAGDLSDTTTLLP
-179 SADQAEGKGVLLTI
+179 ADQADGKALLFSI
-193 RTPLL
+193 RSPLQ
-198 RNPGPIL
+198 RNPGQIL
-205 NRYSRARTIL
+205 NRYRTARTII

-221 TMRPYAVTMSTDTAP
+221 TARPYAVTISSDTTPA
-236 VRINLVVSPAVAAR
+236 RMTFTVSPDVAQR
-250 LIGGDPASVRP
+250 LIGADPASVRT
-261 GTPGHWLRFSSVAFT
+261 GAAGRWLRVGSMAFT
-276 RSSAP
+276 RSPAP

-289 RGTDPA
+289 PGTDPA

-309 LGFRFAGPLDHDS
+309 LGTRFAGALDHDS
-322 LRAYNIIANRIV
+322 LRTYNIMANRIV
-334 EARMHA
+334 EARTHV

-345 GGGLTPAERASIHV
+345 GGGLTPAERASIRV
-359 NVDSLHHIR
+359 NVDSLRRVR

-386 VGTLEIA
+386 VGVLEIA
-393 EAFAQSGVR
+393 EAFAKSGVK

-446 RGGAFDFVG
+446 RGGAFDIVG

-470 TELGDIVEA
+470 TELGDLVEA
-479 VNKTEPTPLSFD
+479 VNGAEPIPMRFD
-491 YSFDANGHPERIY
+491 YTYDANGHPERIY

-543 HMRKVAQLVHD
+543 HARKVAQLVYD

-567 VDKPRPD
+567 VDKPKPD

>member
-1 VVDEKTDAAR
+1 
-11 LLMTEALTKFSA
+11 M
-23 LTSRTGA
+23 
-30 DVSIATRLYP
+30 
-40 LAAALAMGC
+40 LAALGLGC
-49 TTAMQVGQAA
+49 ATAMQSGQS
-59 GPTSAAI
+59 GVTSPAI
-66 TAPDLR
+66 TAGDLR

-86 QFGTEGNLKAT
+86 QFGTEGNLKGT

-104 ARLGI
+104 ARVGV
-109 QPGGTG
+109 QPGGVG
-115 GSYFQDVPAF
+115 GTYFQDVPAF
-125 RIAAVPGTLV
+125 RIAPVRSAQL
-135 FLDGSPLAYGTDYIT
+135 FLDGAPLALGTDFIT
-150 SFPGSGRGIPVDSVQ
+150 NFPASGRAIMVDSLQ
-165 VVYGGDLSDTASLI
+165 VVYGGDLSDTTTLI
-179 SADQAEGKGVLLTI
+179 APERAAGKAVLLAI
-193 RTPLL
+193 RTPLQ
-198 RNPGPIL
+198 RNPAPIL
-205 NRYSRARTIL
+205 ARYAGARAIL
-215 TANDPR
+215 TVNDPR
-221 TMRPYAVTMSTDTAP
+221 TIRPYAVTMSTDTTPAR
-236 VRINLVVSPAVAAR
+236 VNFIVSPAVAAR
-250 LIGGDPASVRP
+250 IFGADPLTLRSGAAGR
-261 GTPGHWLRFSSVAFT
+261 WLRFSSMGFT
-276 RSSAP
+276 RSTAP

-289 RGTDPA
+289 PGSDPR

-309 LGFRFAGPLDHDS
+309 LGIRYAGPLDADS

-334 EARMHA
+334 EARTHA

-345 GGGLTPAERASIHV
+345 GGGLTAAERASIHV
-359 NVDSLHHIR
+359 NVDSLHRIR

-386 VGTLEIA
+386 VAALDIA
-393 EAFAQSGVR
+393 EAFAKSR
-402 PRRSLIFVWHT
+402 EKPRRSLIFVWHT

-421 SRYFTDNPTVPR
+421 SRYFVDNPTVPR

-455 GGPTYLQ
+455 GGPTYVQ

-479 VNKTEPTPLSFD
+479 VNRTEPTPLSFD
-491 YSFDANGHPERIY
+491 YAFDANGHPERIY
-504 CRSDHYEYARYG
+504 CRSDHYNYARYG

-567 VDKPRPD
+567 VDKPKPD
-574 PRGAC
+574 PRGVC
-579 VQ
+579 MQ

>member
-1 VVDEKTDAAR
+1 MSVAR
-11 LLMTEALTKFSA
+11 TLSPVL
-23 LTSRTGA
+23 
-30 DVSIATRLYP
+30 
-40 LAAALAMGC
+40 AALALAC
-49 TTAMQVGQAA
+49 TTALQVGQN
-59 GPTSAAI
+59 GGSTSPAI
-66 TAPDLR
+66 TAQDLS
-72 TRLYIFADDSMMGR
+72 TRLYIFADDSMLGR
-86 QFGTEGNLKAT
+86 QFGTQGNLKGT

-104 ARLGI
+104 AKMGI

-115 GSYFQDVPAF
+115 GTYFQDVPAYRVALSPDARVF
-125 RIAAVPGTLV
+125 VDGAPLTL
-135 FLDGSPLAYGTDYIT
+135 GSDFIT
-150 SFPGSGRGIPVDSVQ
+150 NFPGSGRAIPIDSLQ
-165 VVYGGDLSDTASLI
+165 VVYGGDLSDTTTLI
-179 SADQAEGKGVLLTI
+179 PPDQVAGKAVLLSI
-193 RTPLL
+193 RTPLQ
-198 RNPGPIL
+198 RNPGQIL
-205 NRYSRARTIL
+205 ARYAGARAII

-221 TMRPYAVTMSTDTAP
+221 TVRPYAVTISTDTTPAR
-236 VRINLVVSPAVAAR
+236 VNLVVSPSVAAR
-250 LIGGDPASVRP
+250 LVGGDPLTLRA
-261 GTPGHWLRFSSVAFT
+261 GTLGRWVRFSSIGFT
-276 RSSAP
+276 RSAAP

-289 RGTDPA
+289 PGTDPA
-295 LRGEYVAIGAHNDH
+295 LRGEYVALGAHNDH
-309 LGFRFAGPLDHDS
+309 LGIRFAGPLDHDS

-334 EARMHA
+334 EARTHA

-345 GGGLTPAERASIHV
+345 GGGLTAAERASIHV
-359 NVDSLHHIR
+359 NVDSLHRMR
-368 PARRDSIYN
+368 PARMDSIYN

-386 VGTLEIA
+386 VGALEIA
-393 EAFAQSGVR
+393 EAFAKSGVR

-479 VNKTEPTPLSFD
+479 VNRSEPTPLSFD

-504 CRSDHYEYARYG
+504 CRCDHYEYARYG

-543 HMRKVAQLVHD
+543 
-554 VALRVGNLDHRVV
+554 
-567 VDKPRPD
+567 
-574 PRGAC
+574 
-579 VQ
+579 

>member
-1 VVDEKTDAAR
+1 VSTAR
-11 LLMTEALTKFSA
+11 WLFPAVAL
-23 LTSRTGA
+23 
-30 DVSIATRLYP
+30 
-40 LAAALAMGC
+40 LAMGC
-49 TTAMQVGQAA
+49 TTALQTGQGG

-66 TAPDLR
+66 SAQDLR

-86 QFGTEGNLKAT
+86 QFGTEGNLKGT
-97 QYIANEL
+97 QYIAAEL

-115 GSYFQDVPAF
+115 GGYFQDVPAF
-125 RIAAVPGTLV
+125 RISLAPGTQV
-135 FLDGSPLAYGTDYIT
+135 MVDGTPLTYGTDYIT
-150 SFPGSGRGIPVDSVQ
+150 NFPGSGRAIPVDSVQ

-179 SADQAEGKGVLLTI
+179 APAQVEGKAVLFAI
-193 RTPLL
+193 RTPLV
-198 RNPGPIL
+198 RNPGQIL
-205 NRYSRARTIL
+205 NRYSSARTIV
-215 TANDPR
+215 TTNDPR
-221 TMRPYAVTMSTDTAP
+221 AVRPYAVTMSTDTAP
-236 VRINLVVSPAVAAR
+236 ARINLVVSPAIAER
-250 LIGGDPASVRP
+250 LIGGDAASVRP
-261 GTPGHWLRFSSVAFT
+261 GTPGRWLRFSSVAFA

-289 RGTDPA
+289 PGTDPA

-309 LGFRFAGPLDHDS
+309 LGLRFAGPLDHDS
-322 LRAYNIIANRIV
+322 LRAYNIMANRIV
-334 EARMHA
+334 EARTHV

-359 NVDSLHHIR
+359 NVDSLRRFR
-368 PARRDSIYN
+368 PPRRDSIYN

-386 VGTLEIA
+386 VGALEIA
-393 EAFAQSGVR
+393 EAFATSGVR

-446 RGGAFDFVG
+446 RGGAFDILG
-455 GGPTYLQ
+455 GGPRYLQ

-479 VNKTEPTPLSFD
+479 VNKAEEAPLSFD

-554 VALRVGNLDHRVV
+554 VALNVGNLDHRVV
-567 VDKPRPD
+567 VDKPKPD
-574 PRGAC
+574 PRGVC

>member
-1 VVDEKTDAAR
+1 MTDA
-11 LLMTEALTKFSA
+11 LTRFSA
-23 LTSRTGA
+23 MISRTGA
-30 DVSIATRLYP
+30 RVSIAKSLYP
-40 LAAALAMGC
+40 LAGALAMGC
-49 TTAMQVGQAA
+49 TTAMRMGQAV
-59 GPTSAAI
+59 GPTSATI
-66 TAPDLR
+66 TAQDLR

-86 QFGTEGNLKAT
+86 QYGTEGNLKGAR
-97 QYIANEL
+97 YIANEL

-109 QPGGTG
+109 RPGGTG
-115 GSYFQDVPAF
+115 GGYFQEVPAY
-125 RIAAVPGTLV
+125 RISVAPSTQV
-135 FLDGSPLAYGTDYIT
+135 FLDGAPLTLGTDYVT
-150 SFPGSGRGIPVDSVQ
+150 NFPGSARAIPVDSVQ
-165 VVYGGDLSDTASLI
+165 VVYGGDLSDTTTLI
-179 SADQAEGKGVLLTI
+179 SADQAAGKAVLFSV
-193 RTPLL
+193 RTPLQ

-205 NRYSRARTIL
+205 ARYARARTVI
-215 TANDPR
+215 TTGDPR
-221 TMRPYAVTMSTDTAP
+221 TVRPWAVSMSTDTMPAR
-236 VRINLVVSPAVAAR
+236 VNLVVSPALAAR
-250 LIGGDPASVRP
+250 LIGGDPASIQS
-261 GTPGHWLRFSSVAFT
+261 GTLARWLRFSSVVFT
-276 RSSAP
+276 RVPAP
-281 ARNVIGII
+281 ARNVIGVVP
-289 RGTDPA
+289 GTDPV

-322 LRAYNIIANRIV
+322 LRAYNIMANRIV
-334 EARMHA
+334 EARTHV

-345 GGGLTPAERASIHV
+345 GGGLTVAERASIHV
-359 NVDSLHHIR
+359 NVDSLHRLR

-386 VGTLEIA
+386 ISALEIA
-393 EAFAQSGVR
+393 EAFARSGVR

-421 SRYFTDNPTVPR
+421 SRYFADNPTVPR

-446 RGGAFDFVG
+446 RGGAFDILG

-479 VNKTEPTPLSFD
+479 VNRSEPTPLSFD

-504 CRSDHYEYARYG
+504 CRSDHYNYARYG

-538 YIDYE
+538 YVDYE
-543 HMRKVAQLVHD
+543 HMRNVAQLVHD
-554 VALRVGNLDHRVV
+554 VALQVGNLDHRVV
-567 VDKPRPD
+567 VDKPKPD

>member
-1 VVDEKTDAAR
+1 MLAIGCST
-11 LLMTEALTKFSA
+11 ALQ
-23 LTSRTGA
+23 TGPGP
-30 DVSIATRLYP
+30 ATNP
-40 LAAALAMGC
+40 
-49 TTAMQVGQAA
+49 
-59 GPTSAAI
+59 AI
-66 TAPDLR
+66 TAEDLR
-72 TRLYIFADDSMMGR
+72 TRLYIFSDDSMLGR
-86 QFGTEGNLKAT
+86 QFGTEGNLKGT
-97 QYIANEL
+97 QYIAKEL
-104 ARLGI
+104 ARMGV
-109 QPGGTG
+109 QPGGSN

-125 RIAAVPGTLV
+125 RVAPVRSAEMLVDGT
-135 FLDGSPLAYGTDYIT
+135 PLALGTDFIT
-150 SFPGSGRGIPVDSVQ
+150 SFPPSGRGIIVDSLQ
-165 VVYGGDLSDTASLI
+165 VVYGGDLSDTTTLI
-179 SADQAEGKGVLLTI
+179 TPEQAAGKAVLLAV
-193 RTPLL
+193 RTPLQ
-198 RNPGPIL
+198 RNPAPIVA
-205 NRYSRARTIL
+205 RYGEARAIVSI
-215 TANDPR
+215 NDPR
-221 TMRPYAVTMSTDTAP
+221 TVRPYAVTISTDTTPAR
-236 VRINLVVSPAVAAR
+236 VNFVVSPAVAAR
-250 LIGGDPASVRP
+250 LLGADPLTLRS
-261 GTPGHWLRFSSVAFT
+261 GTTGRWIRFSSIGFT

-281 ARNVIGII
+281 ARNVVGVIPGS
-289 RGTDPA
+289 DPA

-309 LGFRFAGPLDHDS
+309 LGIRYAGPLDHDS
-322 LRAYNIIANRIV
+322 LRAYNIMANRIV
-334 EARMHA
+334 EARTHA

-359 NVDSLHHIR
+359 NVDSLR
-368 PARRDSIYN
+368 RVRAARRDSIYN

-386 VGTLEIA
+386 VGALEIA
-393 EAFAQSGVR
+393 EAFAKSSVK

-479 VNKTEPTPLSFD
+479 VNRSEPTPLSFD

-504 CRSDHYEYARYG
+504 CRSDHYNYARYG

-567 VDKPRPD
+567 VDKPKPD